1 MAFYLPIAE
10 VSLDIFLLLGLG
22 TAVGLLSGMFGV
34 GGGFLMTPLLIFVG
48 VPPAVA
54 VATGANLITAS
65 SVSGAMAFW
74 RRGGVDLRMGLVLS
88 LGGGFGAIAGGLIFV
103 WLRTAG
109 QIELVIGLAYV
120 LFLGTIGL
128 LMLRESLLAIWRTRR
143 GGATRRRPGSARR
156 WFRVLPLR
164 MRFHKSRLY
173 MSALVPLVLGAA
185 VGLLA
190 AILGIGGGFAMIPA
204 MIYIL
209 GMPTSVVVGTSLLQI
224 VFVTALITLMHA
236 IGTQSVDVLLTL
248 LLLPGAV
255 FGAQIGVRLGQRLE
269 SRYLR
274 ALLALI
280 VLGVGARM
288 AADLVVEPAD
298 LYSVAA
304 AVP

>member
-10 VSLDIFLLLGLG
+10 ISLDIFLLLGLG
-22 TAVGLLSGMFGV
+22 AAVGLLSGMFGV

-65 SVSGAMAFW
+65 SVSGAMAYW

-88 LGGGFGAIAGGLIFV
+88 LGGGVGAVAGGLIFS
-103 WLRTAG
+103 WLRTVG

-128 LMLRESLLAIWRTRR
+128 LMLRESLLAIWRTR
-143 GGATRRRPGSARR
+143 GGATTRRRPGPARR
-156 WFRVLPLR
+156 WFRMLPLR

-173 MSALVPLVLGAA
+173 ISALVPLTLGAM
-185 VGLLA
+185 VGLMA

-209 GMPTSVVVGTSLLQI
+209 GMPTSVVVGTSLVQI

-248 LLLPGAV
+248 MLLPGAV
-255 FGAQIGVRLGQRLE
+255 FGAQAGVRLGQRLE
-269 SRYLR
+269 SRYMR

-280 VLGVGARM
+280 VLGVGVRM
-288 AADLVVEPAD
+288 ALDLTLEPEN
-298 LYSVAA
+298 LYVISPVMS
-304 AVP
+304 